1 MLPLFDGAGI
11 LHERHGG
18 TKALSA
24 AFRLAANHLIARS
37 TEMPIK
43 TMEELFLHGL
53 EDLYFAEKQIVKAL
67 PKMAKAVKSRELKT
81 AMEHHL
87 KETREQVK
95 RLEKAF
101 KKLGEKAKG
110 EECPAIEG
118 LIEEGE
124 KLMKETKDKDV
135 VSAGL
140 LAGAQAV
147 EHYEI
152 ARYGTVVAWARLLGH
167 EEIAELLEETLS
179 EEKNADR
186 VLNEIA
192 LREVNERAEKA
203 A

>member
-1 MLPLFDGAGI
+1 
-11 LHERHGG
+11 
-18 TKALSA
+18 
-24 AFRLAANHLIARS
+24 
-37 TEMPIK
+37 MPIK

-53 EDLYFAEKQIVKAL
+53 EDVYFAEKQIVKAL
-67 PKMAKAVKSRELKT
+67 PKMAKAVKSKELKQ

-87 KETREQVK
+87 EETREQVK
-95 RLEKAF
+95 RLDKVFKLLDEKAQ
-101 KKLGEKAKG
+101 GT
-110 EECPAIEG
+110 ECPAIEG

-124 KLMKETKDKDV
+124 EFMKETKDKDV

-152 ARYGTVVAWARLLGH
+152 ARYGTLVAWAQLLGH

-186 VLNEIA
+186 ILNEIA